1 MQTEKIA
8 GRFDCKVYNPKL
20 PKEQW
25 KLAAD
30 DGNVVLTVT
39 YPLAKLPDMF
49 KVNGQVDEFC
59 KFYASR
65 DEQRAAKEAN
75 RQPVADRIAV
85 KFKVCANCKWFDA
98 TGTKMARPTN
108 EALDGKPVM
117 VMVDFARKAKDA
129 TNNLAP
135 CGYWANAIMIKFE
148 DECPFAGK
156 EFEQADDPDDQPA
169 PAEQEAPAAAPAA
182 TSAPAKGMPE
192 EDDDLPF

>member
-85 KFKVCANCKWFDA
+85 KFKVCSNCKWFDA

-129 TNNLAP
+129 TKTIRCVPTPPVLTRNSPMTSSPISGTPTRSGASS
-135 CGYWANAIMIKFE
+135 GSRTASSWAK
-148 DECPFAGK
+148 
-156 EFEQADDPDDQPA
+156 
-169 PAEQEAPAAAPAA
+169 
-182 TSAPAKGMPE
+182 
-192 EDDDLPF
+192 